1 MFSTNTTP
9 SLATRFARNTFVV
22 RSETPLAEER
32 MRQAAPSIFAQGK
45 HASRS
50 ERYTYIPTIEVLR
63 GLRKEGFE
71 PFMVAQSKSRIE
83 GKTDF
88 TKHMIRM
95 RHVRDD
101 AGRVDTRP
109 EANEIILINSH
120 DGASSYQMLAG
131 VFRFVC
137 CNGLVVGSVSNDIRI
152 PHKGDIRNDVIEGA
166 FRVLDDFEAVDASM
180 DGMKALT
187 LQVDE
192 ERAFATAALALRYG
206 ERVEGRSP
214 APVTAEQLIEARRPE
229 DQGRSLWSA
238 FQRVQENSLRGGQS
252 GRSVQGRRMQT
263 RAVGSIDR
271 SVNLNRAL
279 WVLAEEM
286 RRLKAQRGTGRVD
299 RSNAVTPPCFVCSPR
314 RSGVDRACARRQ
326 GPAREPGPRPS
337 RPAVRGARART
348 SGIRYFVPL
357 REAST
362 PAAWVLLRLRN
373 AAIAGK

>member
-1 MFSTNTTP
+1 MYSTPT
-9 SLATRFARNTFVV
+9 LATRFARNTFVV
-22 RSETPLAEER
+22 RSETPLAEEQ
-32 MRQAAPSIFAQGK
+32 MRQAAPSIFASGK

-50 ERYTYIPTIEVLR
+50 ERYAYIPTIEVLR

-95 RHVRDD
+95 RH
-101 AGRVDTRP
+101 AGHVSTRP

-137 CNGLVVGSVSNDIRI
+137 CNGLVVGTVANDIRI
-152 PHKGDIRNDVIEGA
+152 PHKGNIQNDVIDGA
-166 FRVLDDFEAVDASM
+166 FRVLEDFESVDASTE
-180 DGMKALT
+180 GMKAIELKPE
-187 LQVDE
+187 E

-206 ERVEGRSP
+206 ERTEGQPP
-214 APVTAEQLIEARRPE
+214 APITPDQLVEARRPE
-229 DQGRSLWSA
+229 DLGHSLWTT
-238 FQRVQENSLRGGQS
+238 FQRVQENTLRGGQS
-252 GRSVQGRRMQT
+252 GRSVQGRRLQT

-286 RRLKAQRGTGRVD
+286 RKI
-299 RSNAVTPPCFVCSPR
+299 R
-314 RSGVDRACARRQ
+314 R
-326 GPAREPGPRPS
+326 
-337 RPAVRGARART
+337 
-348 SGIRYFVPL
+348 
-357 REAST
+357 
-362 PAAWVLLRLRN
+362 
-373 AAIAGK
+373 

>member
-1 MFSTNTTP
+1 MFASHSTP

-22 RSETPLAEER
+22 RSETPLDEDA

-95 RHVRDD
+95 RH
-101 AGRVDTRP
+101 AGHVEAKP

-137 CNGLVVGSVSNDIRI
+137 CNGLVVGTVSNDIRI
-152 PHKGDIRNDVIEGA
+152 PHKGNIQDDVIEGA
-166 FRVLDDFEAVDASM
+166 FRVLDDFEAVDASAE
-180 DGMKALT
+180 GMKALT
-187 LQVDE
+187 LKADE
-192 ERAFATAALALRYG
+192 QRAFATVALALRYG
-206 ERVEGRSP
+206 ERTEGQSP
-214 APVTAEQLIEARRPE
+214 APISAEQLIEARRPE
-229 DQGRSLWSA
+229 DLGHSLWVSMN
-238 FQRVQENSLRGGQS
+238 RLQENMLRGGQS

-286 RRLKAQRGTGRVD
+286 RKLKA
-299 RSNAVTPPCFVCSPR
+299 
-314 RSGVDRACARRQ
+314 
-326 GPAREPGPRPS
+326 
-337 RPAVRGARART
+337 
-348 SGIRYFVPL
+348 
-357 REAST
+357 
-362 PAAWVLLRLRN
+362 
-373 AAIAGK
+373 